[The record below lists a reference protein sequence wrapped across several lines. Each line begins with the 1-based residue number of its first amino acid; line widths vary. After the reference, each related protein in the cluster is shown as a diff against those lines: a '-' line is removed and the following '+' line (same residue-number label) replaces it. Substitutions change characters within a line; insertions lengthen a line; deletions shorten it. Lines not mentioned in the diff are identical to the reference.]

1 MAADDLMQIRITAD
15 FKEAEGAFLKM
26 AKVATA
32 FESDFRRIAGGLNK
46 EFNKINGMAELF
58 GNSTNVVKDKMDAL
72 KRSMEQLMTLGLK
85 PMNPEV
91 QKLKV
96 ELTVQEWEAVLA
108 VIEQSTSPHIQVKSV
123 AAELI
128 KQLQPQIKDDKP
140 QSS

>member
-1 MAADDLMQIRITAD
+1 MKT
-15 FKEAEGAFLKM
+15 KE
-26 AKVATA
+26 
-32 FESDFRRIAGGLNK
+32 
-46 EFNKINGMAELF
+46 
-58 GNSTNVVKDKMDAL
+58 
-72 KRSMEQLMTLGLK
+72 
-85 PMNPEV
+85 EV
-91 QKLKV
+91 QPEKLKV